1 MNNPNAAKNLTAP
14 RFKKGQTGN
23 PGGKTS
29 EQKRIEMR
37 NAEKAVAIRGR
48 LLDALS
54 DAMDIIEPERL
65 LEYLNPNTLKM
76 LKDSEDRGFGAPV
89 QPIISPDSSMR
100 PTVIKLVARDF
111 PNT

>member
-1 MNNPNAAKNLTAP
+1 MGKH
-14 RFKKGQTGN
+14 KDEH
-23 PGGKTS
+23 GKTRVGVFLKGLG
-29 EQKRIEMR
+29 E
-37 NAEKAVAIRGR
+37 VADPLLKVAADLTGVEA
-48 LLDALS
+48 LDALS

>member
-29 EQKRIEMR
+29 EQKRIEMH

-48 LLDALS
+48 LLGALN
-54 DAMDIIEPERL
+54 DAMDIMEPERL
-65 LEYLNPNTLKM
+65 LELLNPSTLKM
-76 LKDSEDRGFGAPV
+76 LKDAEDRGLGAPV
-89 QPIISPDSSMR
+89 QPIVSPDSSMR
-100 PTVIKLVARDF
+100 PTVIKLVARGF